1 MLALIFQ
8 FLPIALDLFKAFKG
22 TPESKRAE
30 FLQYVQKSTENFK
43 LTGNTSDLGKL

>member
-1 MLALIFQ
+1 MLALIFK
-8 FLPIALDLFKAFKG
+8 FLPIALELFKVFRK
-22 TPESKRAE
+22 TPEEKRDE